1 MDVIGIVAE
10 YNPFHNGHLYHINKI
25 KEMYPD
31 SVLIAC
37 VSSSFTQ
44 RGEVSV
50 LNKWDKTSIA
60 LKNGIDIVVELPFV
74 YSTQSADIF
83 AYGALKI
90 LNFLGVKKI
99 VFGSECDDIDRLY
112 EIANVQV
119 NNKKFDDLVSKYVSL
134 GNNYPTSISL
144 ALKDFNIKRIDS
156 PNDLLG
162 VSYIKEIIKNE
173 YDIVPVSI
181 KRTNNYHGNN
191 IGDVLSASELR
202 NMINDGCDI
211 SKYINYDSSIIYS
224 GANYMKL
231 LRYQIISNYNCL
243 DKFLTVDEG
252 IENRILKYVNSGYS
266 ISDIVNHIKTKRYTY
281 NKINRMLIHI
291 LCSLKKDEASLDID
305 YVRVLG
311 FSSFGRSYLNKI
323 KKGSN
328 VPIITRY
335 KDIDS
340 PLLDIEKRVTF
351 IYSLIV
357 NEDNL
362 IKKEFSKPIFWD

>member
-74 YSTQSADIF
+74 YSTQSADVF

-99 VFGSECDDIDRLY
+99 VFGSECDDVSKLY

-119 NNKKFDDLVSKYVSL
+119 NNKEFDDLVSKYVSL

-144 ALKDFNIKRIDS
+144 ALKDFNIKKIDS

-162 VSYIKEIIKNE
+162 ISYIKEIIKNE
-173 YDIVPVSI
+173 YDIVPISI

-191 IGDVLSASELR
+191 IGNVLSASELR

-211 SKYINYDSSIIYS
+211 GRYINYDSSIIYS
-224 GANYMKL
+224 DTNYMKL

-252 IENRILKYVNSGYS
+252 IENRILKYVNSGYT
-266 ISDIVNHIKTKRYTY
+266 IPEMVNHIKTKRYTY

-291 LCSLKKDEASLDID
+291 LCSLRKDEASLDID

-311 FSSFGRSYLNKI
+311 FSNFGRSYLNKV
-323 KKGSN
+323 KKSSN

-340 PLLDIEKRVTF
+340 PLLDVERRVTF

-357 NEDNL
+357 NDDSL
-362 IKKEFSKPIFWD
+362 IKKEFSMPIFRD